1 MSVPHQRILAALAL
15 LLATTGA
22 APAREGRLYTPG
34 AFDRLEVDGTAQVR
48 VSQGDRDQVFVGGDE
63 DAQRSVELQ
72 LKDNRLVLQ
81 PGGAWKFWK
90 KGRIQVEVQ
99 MRQLREITLSGAS
112 DIQVVGPVKSERL
125 GVSISGAG
133 TVRFDDL
140 NAQALRFDISGA
152 GDAQLAGQVGELA
165 LNVSGKGK
173 VLAEQLRATR
183 AHVAISGVANAQL
196 WVTDRLSVSIDGVGS
211 VDYWG
216 RPEVTRSA
224 SGLGSVHSLGD
235 KH

>member
-1 MSVPHQRILAALAL
+1 MNIPHRRFLAALAL
-15 LLATTGA
+15 LLVTA
-22 APAREGRLYTPG
+22 AASPAPEGRLYTPG

-48 VSQGDRDQVFVGGDE
+48 LTQGDRDQVFVAGDE
-63 DAQRSVELQ
+63 DAQSSVDLQ

-90 KGRIQVEVQ
+90 KGRVQVEVQ
-99 MRQLREITLSGAS
+99 MRQIREITLSGAS
-112 DIQVVGPVKSERL
+112 DIQVVGPIKSERL

-152 GDAQLAGQVGELA
+152 GDGQLAGQVGELA

-173 VLAEQLRATR
+173 LLADLFSSAR

-196 WVTDRLSVSIDGVGS
+196 WVTDRLAVSIAGVGS

-216 RPEVTRSA
+216 RPEVTRST

-235 KH
+235 KR

>member
-99 MRQLREITLSGAS
+99 MRQLRQITLSGAT
-112 DIQVVGPVKSERL
+112 DLQAAGPIRSERL
-125 GVSISGAG
+125 GIAISGAG

-140 NAQALRFDISGA
+140 NAGALRFDISGA

-165 LNVSGKGK
+165 LNVSGKGR
-173 VLAEQLRATR
+173 LMGERMRAAR
-183 AHVAISGVANAQL
+183 AQVAISGVGNAQL
-196 WVTDRLSVSIDGVGS
+196 WVTDRLAVSIAGVGT
-211 VDYWG
+211 VGYWG
-216 RPEVTRSA
+216 RPEVTRST
-224 SGLGSVHSLGD
+224 SGLGSVNSLGD
-235 KH
+235 KR

>member
-1 MSVPHQRILAALAL
+1 MNIPYQRFLAALAF
-15 LLATTGA
+15 LLATTGV
-22 APAREGRLYTPG
+22 APAAEGRLYTPG

-48 VSQGDRDQVFVGGDE
+48 LSQGDRDQIFVAGDE
-63 DAQRSVELQ
+63 DAQRSVDMQ
-72 LKDNRLVLQ
+72 LHDNRLVLQ

-133 TVRFDDL
+133 TLRFDNL

-173 VLAEQLRATR
+173 LIAEQLRAAR
-183 AHVAISGVANAQL
+183 AQVEISGVANAQL
-196 WVTDRLSVSIDGVGS
+196 WVTDRLTVSIAGVGS

-216 RPEVTRSA
+216 RPEVTRST

-235 KH
+235 KR